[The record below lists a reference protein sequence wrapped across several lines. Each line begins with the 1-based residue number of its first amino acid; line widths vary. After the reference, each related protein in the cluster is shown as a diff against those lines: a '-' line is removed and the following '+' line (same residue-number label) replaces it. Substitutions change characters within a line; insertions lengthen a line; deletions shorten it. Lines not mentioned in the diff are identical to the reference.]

1 MTSCDEIRTLL
12 GALAVSALDPEEE
25 IEVREHVAGCARCSA
40 ELAELSETVGLLA
53 AAKPFGLPD
62 ALPAAAVQPDRRV
75 LDGLLAAVAEQRRR
89 ARRRRFALGLA
100 AAAAGA
106 VLAGTGALLIADDDA
121 PAAPV
126 AAAPTPTAE
135 LHGTDGAVVLDV
147 ELFTKAW
154 GTAVH
159 GAVAGVPPGAT
170 CSLVAVGTDGTREVA
185 ATWTVPRG
193 GYDPATGKLSFDGG
207 VGLQPHE
214 VSHYEVVTTEGA
226 VLVTA
231 SA

>member
-1 MTSCDEIRTLL
+1 MTSCDEIRISL
-12 GALAVSALDPEEE
+12 GALAVSALDPAEE
-25 IEVREHVAGCARCSA
+25 IEVREHVAGCAHCSA
-40 ELAELSETVGLLA
+40 ELAELSETVDVLA
-53 AAKPFGLPD
+53 AAKQFGLPD
-62 ALPAAAVQPDRRV
+62 ALPAAVQPDRRV
-75 LDGLLAAVAEQRRR
+75 LDGLLAAVAEERRR

-135 LHGTDGAVVLDV
+135 LHGTDGAVALDV
-147 ELFTKAW
+147 ELFTKSW

-170 CSLVAVGTDGTREVA
+170 CSLVAVGKDGTREVA
-185 ATWTVPRG
+185 ATWTVPPG
-193 GYDPATGKLSFDGG
+193 GYDTGKLWFDGG

-214 VSHYEVVTTEGA
+214 VSHYEVVTPEGD